1 MALSTILIH
10 NAPLLPSRPHY
21 GNTIRN
27 EIQIFGGP
35 IPREM
40 GDRDGPPDNGLSVNG
55 AGRKELQELQEFRS
69 CRMDL
74 SNSGRPRMVA
84 GDKVQVTQEAPA
96 QEGEALPEPELPASN
111 SPATSPF

>member
-35 IPREM
+35 ILRETR
-40 GDRDGPPDNGLSVNG
+40 DRDGPPDNGLSVNG
-55 AGRKELQELQEFRS
+55 TGREELQEFRS
-69 CRMDL
+69 YRMDL
-74 SNSGRPRMVA
+74 PNSGTL
-84 GDKVQVTQEAPA
+84 G
-96 QEGEALPEPELPASN
+96 
-111 SPATSPF
+111 